1 MVNKDINPENNALE
15 NMIKSLTKEYERLQ
29 DMKLLRLEEL
39 WWILDNSNLQIL
51 LTPYHEFSV
60 FFWIIFGFGESGEKW
75 IMIFRI
81 GVL

>member
-39 WWILDNSNLQIL
+39 WWILDNSNL
-51 LTPYHEFSV
+51 
-60 FFWIIFGFGESGEKW
+60 
-75 IMIFRI
+75 
-81 GVL
+81 